1 MSKQLFRT
9 RISVIISDMYN
20 AIFRY
25 YRQQTRYYLK
35 YYVGTM
41 QNFLFCN
48 CKLQI
53 RDIPKFH
60 PSPYFFSFRSKLNNI
75 YVFVLVFNI
84 LKNSMSQY
92 EYLLFDET
100 FLLHWELLGT
110 CSIIK
115 YILLLYTLSL
125 YTGLKEKI
133 KEFVITFPTYLSSYT
148 FSLVIYEISLVLKDT
163 KIEGLDKK
171 RDKRCF
177 ALVAQKLKKIVMK

>member
-1 MSKQLFRT
+1 
-9 RISVIISDMYN
+9 
-20 AIFRY
+20 
-25 YRQQTRYYLK
+25 
-35 YYVGTM
+35 
-41 QNFLFCN
+41 
-48 CKLQI
+48 
-53 RDIPKFH
+53 
-60 PSPYFFSFRSKLNNI
+60 
-75 YVFVLVFNI
+75 
-84 LKNSMSQY
+84 MSQY

-115 YILLLYTLSL
+115 YILLLYTISL

-148 FSLVIYEISLVLKDT
+148 LSLVIYEISLVLKDT